1 MKKNNLLKTVLL
13 LVFSVFLLQSCRTD
27 IENNGQKTVSE
38 QPYSKLITLDNLNIE
53 LSSNTTFQKS
63 KVSSII
69 QEKTLSN
76 ENFKLADDNY
86 SKDFITSIDTK
97 NIVKVEKS
105 NGLTTYTLNVK
116 TKDNSKERHFYQL
129 ILIAQNNNFDYRL
142 IKYIPSD
149 DFNVSNIKTENFKGE
164 IIAYNIDGL
173 PNDGSIKMGRMGIS
187 NSIQNCATIA
197 YIEKV
202 WAKCSIHGYYSP
214 KPEYGCEGGHWEYD
228 LVISTSCDGG
238 GIDVPPPSGWD
249 YGSPS
254 AGDTGGGLS
263 GGSGSYNGGIP
274 TDPTYIL
281 AADLIIN
288 VIPDLSL
295 SAQNFLYTHPDIADV
310 LAQQLVGSPVAQ
322 DKIDFV
328 SWAAN
333 FFSQNPNISWTQFQ
347 NWFVEGDQDFN
358 RDLLKMI
365 VENNHKIPQYTSSD
379 FPGMNNGMP
388 YNWWNDENY
397 LNNMSLG
404 FNNINLTKEEKKMC
418 ALFPL
423 AAVMIFSNKDI
434 ALNEASSTF
443 PNQIPHNNKADA
455 FRHAFFNALNTR
467 DVYSQFSTRGTFTFA
482 KNIVRMFG
490 IAHESEVPQELLL
503 EKAMDL
509 YNNEGGIE
517 VCSTCNPLTNPTNL
531 VKGYVLSL
539 LNEGKLV
546 HIWPLNNDQ
555 TIRPDSNIYP
565 TNQH

>member
-13 LVFSVFLLQSCRTD
+13 FVFSVFLLQSCRTD

-76 ENFKLADDNY
+76 ENFKLAEDNY

-149 DFNVSNIKTENFKGE
+149 DFNVSNMKTENFKGE

-173 PNDGSIKMGRMGIS
+173 PNDGSIKMGRMGID

-238 GIDVPPPSGWD
+238 GSDVPPPSGWD

-254 AGDTGGGLS
+254 AGDTGGGLG

-328 SWAAN
+328 SWATN
-333 FFSQNPNISWTQFQ
+333 FFVQNPNTTKEQFQ
-347 NWFVEGDQDFN
+347 YIMQNKTVYESNLGDDDNNTIGGYDNTTYSTFN
-358 RDLLKMI
+358 PLQQQWTTIQNVLTKSEFIGWGYPGIKRNCMDYAKAQIGIKGYQISNYSATGQTIQVYSSQNGVNKNNVIAGLSYLKYALSKGIPVI
-365 VENNHKIPQYTSSD
+365 VGVDDAPGNPGNADQTTDHFIVIVGMDSD
-379 FPGMNNGMP
+379 SKG
-388 YNWWNDENY
+388 NY
-397 LNNMSLG
+397 FSFFDNASGDANLGASLNNKLYYDSVTGLIKG
-404 FNNINLTKEEKKMC
+404 TSDTPYASGLTYI
-418 ALFPL
+418 L
-423 AAVMIFSNKDI
+423 
-434 ALNEASSTF
+434 T
-443 PNQIPHNNKADA
+443 QIRK
-455 FRHAFFNALNTR
+455 
-467 DVYSQFSTRGTFTFA
+467 S
-482 KNIVRMFG
+482 
-490 IAHESEVPQELLL
+490 
-503 EKAMDL
+503 
-509 YNNEGGIE
+509 
-517 VCSTCNPLTNPTNL
+517 
-531 VKGYVLSL
+531 
-539 LNEGKLV
+539 KLK
-546 HIWPLNNDQ
+546 
-555 TIRPDSNIYP
+555 
-565 TNQH
+565 